1 MKTNYFL
8 LIALLVFLV
17 YMAVILVLPPTLIE
31 HLASDYSD
39 TGQIGDTVGG
49 FLGPLIAI
57 GAAALTFAA
66 FCSQIAANR
75 IQRSDLQKERF
86 ENNFFNLIDLLNRL
100 TCDTR
105 IREKK
110 EVNVG
115 KQAFHFMF
123 YEYKAIVFK
132 LHLNLRSQ
140 SLSNQQI
147 NKIGYSLFINGVSKT
162 STKRLRYDND
172 ILNTGT
178 ISDINDMLWNER
190 DILQKGTPV
199 KYLMDYAF
207 QAITLYDG
215 HRLYLVPF
223 YNNVCLI
230 VKYIYDTIQGSKY
243 WNKRTKEIE
252 ITRYF
257 EILCSQLFEH
267 QMAIL
272 NIMHTYD
279 GLSREQ
285 HEGINMFFSDYLQG
299 LISGPGLNCRDK
311 EFIDSN
317 EMQKFI

>member
-49 FLGPLIAI
+49 LLGPLIAI
-57 GAAALTFAA
+57 GAAALTLAA

-100 TCDTR
+100 TCD
-105 IREKK
+105 
-110 EVNVG
+110 
-115 KQAFHFMF
+115 
-123 YEYKAIVFK
+123 
-132 LHLNLRSQ
+132 NLRSQ

-178 ISDINDMLWNER
+178 IS
-190 DILQKGTPV
+190 
-199 KYLMDYAF
+199 
-207 QAITLYDG
+207 
-215 HRLYLVPF
+215 
-223 YNNVCLI
+223 
-230 VKYIYDTIQGSKY
+230 
-243 WNKRTKEIE
+243 
-252 ITRYF
+252 
-257 EILCSQLFEH
+257 
-267 QMAIL
+267 
-272 NIMHTYD
+272 
-279 GLSREQ
+279 
-285 HEGINMFFSDYLQG
+285 
-299 LISGPGLNCRDK
+299 GPGLNCRDK